1 MSRFRC
7 SETHFVLAIS
17 LCLAACTNDS
27 ASAANQELNKVRSGT
42 VPVDAR
48 LLKDSGPVCD
58 GSEIRDDWQIQINS
72 ETHDYVASL
81 KTKLSDYH
89 VVSESGSSTTF
100 VQDIGW

>member
-1 MSRFRC
+1 M
-7 SETHFVLAIS
+7 
-17 LCLAACTNDS
+17 
-27 ASAANQELNKVRSGT
+27 RSGT

-100 VQDIGW
+100 VRTLDGDSYTVEIKTFGTVVDVAFLARPD